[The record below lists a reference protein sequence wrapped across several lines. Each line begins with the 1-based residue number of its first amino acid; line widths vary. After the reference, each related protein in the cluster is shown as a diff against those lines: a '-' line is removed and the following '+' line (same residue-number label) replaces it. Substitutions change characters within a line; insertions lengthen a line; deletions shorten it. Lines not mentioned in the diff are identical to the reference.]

1 MISVQNPGEEHR
13 LRPDIGR
20 SIRRKLSTKTRDGK
34 LSRSSFRSSLKPAKK
49 DDDDD
54 NVSMFCLSL
63 EAQKSVEES
72 VNKIKAQHQHI
83 LDIPYEDYEY
93 PFENIAFEGGGC
105 KGLVYL
111 GVLQVR

>member
-34 LSRSSFRSSLKPAKK
+34 SNRSSLKPAKK
-49 DDDDD
+49 DYDDDD

-63 EAQKSVEES
+63 KAQKSVEES

-111 GVLQVR
+111 GVLQVS